1 MFQLAVVVMM
11 AVADLVS
18 YLSLVSAV
26 VMVSTNN
33 DEILGQ
39 YIVIHKYNL

>member
-1 MFQLAVVVMM
+1 MFQLAAVVMM

-18 YLSLVSAV
+18 DLSLVAAA
-26 VMVSTNN
+26 VMVSINN